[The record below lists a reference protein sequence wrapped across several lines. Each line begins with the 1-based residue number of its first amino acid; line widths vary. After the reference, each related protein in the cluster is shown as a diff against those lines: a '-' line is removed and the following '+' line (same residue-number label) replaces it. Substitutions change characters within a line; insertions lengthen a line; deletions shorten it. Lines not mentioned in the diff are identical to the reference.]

1 MKNKMLLLLAILL
14 GALAFIMNTRYL
26 RTERDKLYKG
36 AVKIRVLAAA
46 RDLPA
51 GTEINFSG
59 DNGDIGTISVY
70 KSAVGDNVLLPSDL
84 NRLAGKK
91 LRHSLKKNEPVWWSH
106 VDMPREMKSGLSTS
120 IQYDSMGRDNYRAL
134 SVPISGA
141 AAVSGMSKPGDYVDI
156 LGTFSMPSKTN
167 PQLTEKIT
175 STLFP
180 KVKVLA
186 VGSKIGNDSNMFR
199 SSSASSS
206 GSTITFEVEPDVAEI
221 IVFAQ
226 HSGQLY
232 LTLRHPDN
240 PDTSVPGVR
249 IDFDTLESLIPQV
262 NSSRKFNN

>member
-1 MKNKMLLLLAILL
+1 MKNKMLLMLAILL

-26 RTERDKLYKG
+26 RSERDKLYQG
-36 AVKIRVLAAA
+36 AVKIQVLAAA

-51 GTEINFSG
+51 GTELKITG
-59 DNGDIGTISVY
+59 DDADIGVKSVY
-70 KSAVGDNVLLPSDL
+70 KSAVGENVLLPSDL

-91 LRHSLKKNEPVWWSH
+91 LRHSLKRKEPVWWSH
-106 VDMPREMKSGLSTS
+106 VDMPRDVRSGLSST
-120 IQYDSMGRDNYRAL
+120 IQYDSMGRDNYRAI

-141 AAVSGMSKPGDYVDI
+141 AAVSGMIKPGDYVDL

-167 PQLTEKIT
+167 PQLTENVT

-180 KVKVLA
+180 KIKVLA
-186 VGSKIGNDSNMFR
+186 VGNQVGNDPGQVSR
-199 SSSASSS
+199 SSS
-206 GSTITFEVEPDVAEI
+206 STITFEVEPNVAEI

-240 PDTSVPGVR
+240 PDTSTPGVR
-249 IDFDTLESLIPQV
+249 IDFDTIESLVPEI
-262 NSSRKFNN
+262 NASRKFNN

>member
-1 MKNKMLLLLAILL
+1 MKNKTLLLLAILL

-26 RTERDKLYKG
+26 RKERDLLYKG
-36 AVKIRVLAAA
+36 AVKIQVLAAA
-46 RDLPA
+46 RDLPK
-51 GTEINFSG
+51 GTELKISG
-59 DNGDIGTISVY
+59 EDADIGVVSVY

-91 LRHSLKKNEPVWWSH
+91 LRHSLKRKEPVWWSH
-106 VDMPREMKSGLSTS
+106 VDMPRGLRSGLASS

-141 AAVSGMSKPGDYVDI
+141 AAVSGMIKPGDYVDI
-156 LGTFSMPSKTN
+156 LGTFNMPSKLN
-167 PQLTEKIT
+167 PQLTENVT

-186 VGSKIGNDSNMFR
+186 VGNRVGNDPNMPSR
-199 SSSASSS
+199 SS
-206 GSTITFEVEPDVAEI
+206 GSTITFEVEPKVAEI

-240 PDTSVPGVR
+240 PDTSTPGVR
-249 IDFDTLESLIPQV
+249 IDFDTIESLVPAI
-262 NSSRKFNN
+262 NANRKFNN